1 MHINKYIHSLYL
13 LIKLKIGEVYCKSI
27 LSRSSLYD
35 IDYSINPYIGC
46 EHGCKY
52 CYSPFYVGY
61 KFRSLPWGEYVYAKI
76 NAARI
81 LIRELKRNP
90 SGSVLISSVT
100 DPYQPLE
107 EKFMITRRILEI
119 LLKSSLEIYILTKS
133 PLVLRDIDILTGFK
147 SIYVGFSITNLNE
160 DLRVKFEPKAPSI
173 DERLRALRVLCDSGI
188 KTYVFIAPL
197 MPFNEPY
204 IYDLMD
210 KLVEIGVDYAVVD
223 KLNIHGDRVDFIDN
237 FTSFLPL
244 DLRKSIKNLLLH
256 DYHEYYNSMKI
267 KLINYSR
274 EIGLNLLFSY

>member
-81 LIRELKRNP
+81 LIRELKCNP

>member
-223 KLNIHGDRVDFIDN
+223 KLNIHGDRADFIDN

-256 DYHEYYNSMKI
+256 DYHEYYNSMKV